1 MNKKC
6 HSFLFDERDPPWMN
20 KTIKKLIHE
29 KKTFSIASVKMI
41 TISSYWVDCKI
52 FKHN

>member
-6 HSFLFDERDPPWMN
+6 HSLLFDERDPPWMN

-29 KKTFSIASVKMI
+29 KKNFQLLPSK
-41 TISSYWVDCKI
+41 
-52 FKHN
+52 

>member
-6 HSFLFDERDPPWMN
+6 HSLLFDERDPPWMN

-29 KKTFSIASVKMI
+29 KKHFQLLPSK
-41 TISSYWVDCKI
+41 
-52 FKHN
+52 